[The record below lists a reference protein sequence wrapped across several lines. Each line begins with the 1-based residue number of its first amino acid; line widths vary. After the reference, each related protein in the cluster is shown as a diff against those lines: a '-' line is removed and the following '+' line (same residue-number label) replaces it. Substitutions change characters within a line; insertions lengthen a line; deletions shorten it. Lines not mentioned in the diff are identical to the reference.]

1 HDAGTIE
8 LVEGLLGEN
17 AVVRDGLDVQ
27 EATVGRKADLPESG
41 EVPEAFA
48 DIKILGVVNGRL
60 GAQRLTFF
68 VVLLDART
76 LIVNVHGW
84 TPSVMTRV
92 RKLPGVLLVPPRSKI
107 SCTCLGRPMSRF
119 SRITSSKKI
128 LPLTG
133 RSNTWVRESSIC
145 RMEIWY
151 RYPAW
156 RSRAGNGC
164 GNRRSHYRSK
174 ASIFSADKESQMLC
188 SRLGSAQYWM
198 TFFRARCS
206 MPARSNGRLA
216 YSWPFRQSLAW

>member
-1 HDAGTIE
+1 MH
-8 LVEGLLGEN
+8 LRQVSGEN

-48 DIKILGVVNGRL
+48 DTKILGVVNGRL

-84 TPSVMTRV
+84 NDAIGDDAGPKTTGSAFGHSAVEDQLYLFGSADV
-92 RKLPGVLLVPPRSKI
+92 QV
-107 SCTCLGRPMSRF
+107 F
-119 SRITSSKKI
+119 ADHI
-128 LPLTG
+128 LEEDPALTG

-151 RYPAW
+151 R
-156 RSRAGNGC
+156 
-164 GNRRSHYRSK
+164 
-174 ASIFSADKESQMLC
+174 
-188 SRLGSAQYWM
+188 
-198 TFFRARCS
+198 
-206 MPARSNGRLA
+206 
-216 YSWPFRQSLAW
+216 